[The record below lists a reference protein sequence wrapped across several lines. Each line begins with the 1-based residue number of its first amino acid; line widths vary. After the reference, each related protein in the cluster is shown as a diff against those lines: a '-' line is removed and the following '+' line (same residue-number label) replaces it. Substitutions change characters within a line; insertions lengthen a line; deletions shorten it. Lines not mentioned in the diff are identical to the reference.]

1 MYLEKQYITAEFLPK
16 SNRSSKY
23 EIAIQVFLTK
33 EANTA
38 NSYSLGFNLDK
49 DKIDEILTITEV
61 IKLTS
66 ISKSIK
72 KGSKKKPVNV
82 NIENSKYY
90 KKLDYIRTI
99 TNKPI
104 II

>member
-1 MYLEKQYITAEFLPK
+1 MSNKEFL
-16 SNRSSKY
+16 
-23 EIAIQVFLTK
+23 EFIQEL
-33 EANTA
+33 
-38 NSYSLGFNLDK
+38 
-49 DKIDEILTITEV
+49 I
-61 IKLTS
+61 
-66 ISKSIK
+66 
-72 KGSKKKPVNV
+72 KKKPVNV